1 MEVFFSLF
9 VNLLPL
15 YALIALGYF
24 CSKKMDVDRNSLATL
39 GIYIFMPPVTFGY
52 VANLDFQPEYIV
64 LPIFYYAASVLIGL
78 GFFAFGKRVYKDKQA
93 NLMAMCA
100 SMGNTG
106 YFGIPLMM
114 LFFKD
119 NPDVI
124 AIYIFMMSGGTIYEA
139 TVGYYIAAR
148 SSFTV
153 KQSLIKLTRF
163 PALYALAA
171 GLAWNFSGLEFSDL
185 AHTYW
190 THFKGCY
197 VVIGMMILGGA
208 LARIDKLVFGWRFTA
223 LTFAGKF
230 AVFPALALA
239 YIWLDK
245 TYFQM
250 LGADIYTAIMM
261 MAITPPAANIAA
273 YASQMNMEPEKAATT
288 ILIGTVFA
296 LIYIPAVIWIIGL

>member
-24 CSKKMDVDRNSLATL
+24 CSKKMGVDRDSLATL

-52 VANLDFQPEYIV
+52 IANLDFKPEYV
-64 LPIFYYAASVLIGL
+64 ALPVFYYAASVIIGL
-78 GFFAFGKRVYKDKQA
+78 GFFALGKKVYADKQA

-106 YFGIPLMM
+106 YFGIPLVM
-114 LFFKD
+114 LFFSED
-119 NPDVI
+119 II
-124 AIYIFMMSGGTIYEA
+124 AIYIFMMVGGTIFES

-153 KQSLIKLTRF
+153 KQSLVKLSKF
-163 PALYALAA
+163 PAMYAMAA
-171 GLAWNFSGLEFSDL
+171 GFAWNYSGLEFPDL
-185 AHTYW
+185 AHVYW

-230 AVFPALALA
+230 AAFPALTLA
-239 YIWLDK
+239 YIWFDK
-245 TYFQM
+245 TYLQM
-250 LGADIYTAIMM
+250 LTPEIYSAMMM

-288 ILIGTVFA
+288 ILLGTVFA
-296 LIYIPAVIWIIGL
+296 LIYIPAVIWAMGL